1 MSVEATS
8 KTIRS
13 YLDAL
18 VARGDFADYFT
29 DDVSWTTVGGGQELH
44 GRGPVRDFLIWMH
57 TQAFNARPKIKT
69 LVVGGGQAALEAD
82 FVGTHTGEFLG
93 MPASGKSVQVPYC
106 VVYDL
111 QHESL
116 PFAPTSPWTCSPNSS
131 SERATP
137 APGTVTSNFGLLRLL
152 RCAGRLRAATRP
164 DRPEPLTTPSIAAGI
179 ASRLDHQ
186 GQREERSN
194 SVPIEVGLANW
205 TDQGTRDFCGSVQRA
220 EGFRDLV
227 EQAGGRVREMVS
239 TWCWSAYR

>member
-8 KTIRS
+8 NTIRS

-57 TQAFNARPKIKT
+57 TQAFNARPKVKT
-69 LVVGGGQAALEAD
+69 LVVGDGQAALEAD

-111 QHESL
+111 QHEKI
-116 PFAPTSPWTCSPNSS
+116 A
-131 SERATP
+131 A
-137 APGTVTSNFGLLRLL
+137 
-152 RCAGRLRAATRP
+152 LRAYIP
-164 DRPEPLTTPSIAAGI
+164 M
-179 ASRLDHQ
+179 
-186 GQREERSN
+186 
-194 SVPIEVGLANW
+194 
-205 TDQGTRDFCGSVQRA
+205 
-220 EGFRDLV
+220 DLFA
-227 EQAGGRVREMVS
+227 QQLQ
-239 TWCWSAYR
+239 